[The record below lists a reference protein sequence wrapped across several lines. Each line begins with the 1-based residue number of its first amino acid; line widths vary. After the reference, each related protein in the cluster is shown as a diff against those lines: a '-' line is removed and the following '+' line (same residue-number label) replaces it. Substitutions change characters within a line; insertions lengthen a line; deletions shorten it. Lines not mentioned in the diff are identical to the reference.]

1 MISHE
6 YMLGMV
12 SKINI
17 NEELR
22 LGNMK
27 LTNNEDRQRI
37 KRTLVMKNNEEIDL
51 DILKAYLEAEKEHGD
66 TEETLRYQ
74 ALQLKY
80 KALTTVPT
88 TIEKTMTSAQLY
100 ISNSPLWTVELSANE
115 IESFLDIEKNT
126 GRLSEE
132 LFARTYAYETNQTYI
147 IDTETF
153 DSPYLIPN
161 LKKG

>member
-22 LGNMK
+22 LGKMT

-88 TIEKTMTSAQLY
+88 TIEKTMTQAQLY
-100 ISNSPLWTVELSANE
+100 ASDNPLWAHNDKAIT
-115 IESFLDIEKNT
+115 IESILKQLQDKPRTEESFNEALKAIQVQTTHTDKY
-126 GRLSEE
+126 GRIYK
-132 LFARTYAYETNQTYI
+132 R
-147 IDTETF
+147 
-153 DSPYLIPN
+153 
-161 LKKG
+161 